1 MDPNMTSYQITF
13 EINMISSRIG
23 TYITLA
29 LTALLFACAVINTV
43 CVLIM
48 ACSSRSIAASG
59 IINSQCTAHPNYPPP
74 SYGVNATSLPGNLY
88 SRNTT

>member
-13 EINMISSRIG
+13 EINMTSSRIG

-59 IINSQCTAHPNYPPP
+59 IINSQCTAHPNHPPP
-74 SYGVNATSLPGNLY
+74 SYGVNATGLPGNLY
-88 SRNTT
+88 SRNTA